1 VHSLSEYSIAR
12 LFVLCSRPSPGA
24 GAREEVLRLA
34 GSVLDW
40 DRALGKAEEEGILP
54 LLYWNLRDDPG
65 AVPAA
70 VLETLRRSFLRNLAR
85 NTQVYREME
94 LFLESVRRAG
104 LRVALTKGGR
114 LALDLYPDVALRPFW
129 DVDFIVHPSDWPA
142 LKKTLGG
149 IGYTEAADSGGGP
162 AAADPPLD
170 WTYSPY
176 YRKDSLFLEFHF
188 TPLGLHFRNREEDGL
203 WSSASRL
210 SVRGT
215 EAMVLPAEHELC
227 YLCIHAQQHSYQR
240 LVWLSDIAEL
250 ASRPGLDWDRV
261 LKISRAER
269 VKGPVFYGLHLANT
283 LWPGAVP
290 PGPLAE
296 LLPGPLESAG
306 LRILWPE
313 ASTVARRAVP
323 AWPYYMPSLFS
334 LWERKSPGLAAR
346 TLRDVLFPPRAWLA
360 VNCGLPPNS
369 LRLYGRYLGRILQ
382 PVLTAAK
389 RFTADP

>member
-1 VHSLSEYSIAR
+1 MSEYSLAR
-12 LFVLCSRPSPGA
+12 LFVLCSRPAPGP

-34 GSVLDW
+34 GSVRDW

-54 LLYWNLRDDPG
+54 LLYWNLRDNPG

-85 NTQVYREME
+85 TAQVYRELE
-94 LFLESVRRAG
+94 LFLESVRRRG
-104 LRVALTKGGR
+104 LRAALTKGGR
-114 LALDLYPDVALRPFW
+114 LALDLYPEPALRPFW

-142 LKKTLGG
+142 LKKILAALGFSASG
-149 IGYTEAADSGGGP
+149 DGGG
-162 AAADPPLD
+162 DPPLD
-170 WTYSPY
+170 GAYSPY
-176 YRKDSLFLEFHF
+176 YRKNSLFLEFHF
-188 TPLGLHFRNREEDGL
+188 TPLGLHFRNRGEDGL

-261 LKISRAER
+261 LKISRVER
-269 VKGPVFYGLHLANT
+269 IKGPVFYGLHLANT

-290 PGPLAE
+290 PGPMAE
-296 LLPGPLESAG
+296 LLPGPFERAG

-313 ASTVARRAVP
+313 AATAARRAAP

-346 TLRDVLFPPRAWLA
+346 TLRDILFPPRAWLA
-360 VNCGLPPNS
+360 ATCGLPPNS
-369 LRLYGRYLGRILQ
+369 LRLYGRYVDRILR

-389 RFTADP
+389 RFTAAP

>member
-1 VHSLSEYSIAR
+1 MHSLNEYSLAR
-12 LFVLCSRPSPGA
+12 LFVLCSRPAPGP

-34 GSVLDW
+34 GSVRDW

-54 LLYWNLRDDPG
+54 LLYWNLRDNPG

-85 NTQVYREME
+85 TAQVYRELE
-94 LFLESVRRAG
+94 LFLESVRRRG
-104 LRVALTKGGR
+104 LRAALTKGGR
-114 LALDLYPDVALRPFW
+114 LALDLYPEPALRPFW

-142 LKKTLGG
+142 LKKILAALGFSASG
-149 IGYTEAADSGGGP
+149 DGGG
-162 AAADPPLD
+162 DPPLD
-170 WTYSPY
+170 GAYSPY
-176 YRKDSLFLEFHF
+176 YRKNSLFLEFHF
-188 TPLGLHFRNREEDGL
+188 TPLGLHFRNRGEDGL

-261 LKISRAER
+261 LKISRVER

-290 PGPLAE
+290 PGPMAE
-296 LLPGPLESAG
+296 LLPGPFERAG

-313 ASTVARRAVP
+313 AATAARRAAP

-346 TLRDVLFPPRAWLA
+346 TLRDILFPPRAWLA
-360 VNCGLPPNS
+360 ATCGLPPNS
-369 LRLYGRYLGRILQ
+369 LRLYGRYLDRILR

-389 RFTADP
+389 RFTAAP

>member
-1 VHSLSEYSIAR
+1 LREHSLAR
-12 LFVLCSRPSPGA
+12 LFVLCSRPTPGP

-34 GSVLDW
+34 GSVRDW
-40 DRALGKAEEEGILP
+40 DRALGKAEEEGIQP

-65 AVPAA
+65 AVPAD

-85 NTQVYREME
+85 TAQVYRELE

-104 LRVALTKGGR
+104 LRAALTKGGR
-114 LALDLYPDVALRPFW
+114 LALDLYPEPALRPFW

-142 LKKTLGG
+142 LKKILGG
-149 IGYTEAADSGGGP
+149 IGYTEAAGSGGGQ

-176 YRKDSLFLEFHF
+176 YRKGSLFLEFHF
-188 TPLGLHFRNREEDGL
+188 TPLGLHFPNGEGDGL
-203 WSSASRL
+203 WSAASRL

-215 EAMVLPAEHELC
+215 EAMILPAEHELC

-261 LKISRAER
+261 LGISRAER

-296 LLPGPLESAG
+296 LRPGPIERAG
-306 LRILWPE
+306 LRILWP
-313 ASTVARRAVP
+313 AAATADRRAAP

-334 LWERKSPGLAAR
+334 LWERKSPSLAVR
-346 TLRDVLFPPRAWLA
+346 TLRDILFPPRAWLA

-369 LRLYGRYLGRILQ
+369 LRLYGRYLDRILR

-389 RFTADP
+389 RFTAAP

>member
-1 VHSLSEYSIAR
+1 MSEHHLAR
-12 LFVLCSRPSPGA
+12 LFVLCSRPATGT

-34 GSVLDW
+34 GSVRDW

-54 LLYWNLRDDPG
+54 LFYWNLRDNPG

-70 VLETLRRSFLRNLAR
+70 VLEILRRSFLRNLAR

-114 LALDLYPDVALRPFW
+114 LALDIYPDIALRPFW

-142 LKKTLGG
+142 LKKILAALGF
-149 IGYTEAADSGGGP
+149 AASANGGGE
-162 AAADPPLD
+162 PPLD
-170 WTYSPY
+170 WAYSPY

-188 TPLGLHFRNREEDGL
+188 TPLGLHIRNREEDGL
-203 WSSASRL
+203 WSSAARL

-269 VKGPVFYGLHLANT
+269 VRGPVFYGLHLANT

-296 LLPGPLESAG
+296 LLPGPLERAG

-313 ASTVARRAVP
+313 AATAARRAMP

-346 TLRDVLFPPRAWLA
+346 TLRGIFFPPRAWLA
-360 VNCGLPPNS
+360 ANCGLPPNS
-369 LRLYGRYLGRILQ
+369 PRLYGRYVDRILR
-382 PVLTAAK
+382 PILTAAK
-389 RFTADP
+389 RFTVAP